1 MDCSSARTRNPV
13 EWIELCPEFSWPL
26 AEQVREWFL
35 TWEPDLTESIKWN
48 MLCFSGRKLVA
59 GLSACKRH
67 LGISFFRGTSITKN
81 RTAS

>member
-48 MLCFSGRKLVA
+48 MLCFSGRKRGRSCASTPVR
-59 GLSACKRH
+59 STRIRH
-67 LGISFFRGTSITKN
+67 SSPPC
-81 RTAS
+81 